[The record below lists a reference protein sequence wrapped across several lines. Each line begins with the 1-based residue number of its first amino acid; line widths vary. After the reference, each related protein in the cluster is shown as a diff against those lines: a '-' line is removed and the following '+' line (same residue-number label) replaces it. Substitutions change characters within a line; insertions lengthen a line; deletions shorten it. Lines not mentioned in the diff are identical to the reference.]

1 MMRAAL
7 IAFLLFGVGALSLLG
22 GCTPN
27 RIGNRLPRSGQEI
40 VVAGQLFNAGTRV
53 VLWTDPNGY
62 DAYRVEKRFAPWA
75 ESEWPSLSKDS
86 TFTPNRYGPRKAG
99 LTDAEFERIR
109 GGGWS
114 LDELRAKVDQ
124 FVMHY
129 DVAGTSRAC
138 FHTLH
143 DDRCLSVHFMLDI
156 DGTIYQTLDVKERAW
171 HATISNDRSVGIEIA
186 NIGAYADS
194 EKNPFSRW
202 YTTDEHGTRLTV
214 PARAAGGVLTP
225 SFVGRP
231 SRAEPVVGE
240 INGRKLTQYDLTPE
254 QYAALIKLTAALH
267 AALPK
272 IALDCPRDTNG
283 LPLTRTLTPDEWSSF
298 SGVLG
303 HFHVQANKSDPGP
316 AFDWERVLTGARRL
330 AK

>member
-1 MMRAAL
+1 MTRAAAMV
-7 IAFLLFGVGALSLLG
+7 IFLLCASVVSNMGGCAPSGVG
-22 GCTPN
+22 T
-27 RIGNRLPRSGQEI
+27 RLPRCGQEI
-40 VVAGQLFNAGTRV
+40 VVAGQLFDAGTRV
-53 VLWTDPNGY
+53 VLWTDPDGY

-75 ESEWPSLSKDS
+75 ESQWPLLAKDPS
-86 TFTPNRYGPRKAG
+86 FTPNRYGPRKAG

-109 GGGWS
+109 GGGWK
-114 LDELRAKVDQ
+114 LEDLRIKIDQ

-143 DDRCLSVHFMLDI
+143 DDRCLSIHFMLDI

-171 HATISNDRSVGIEIA
+171 HATVSNDRSVGIEIA
-186 NIGAYADS
+186 NVGAYSDS
-194 EKNPFSRW
+194 EKNPFTRW
-202 YTTDEHGTRLTV
+202 YTEDESGTRITV

-225 SFVGRP
+225 NFIGRP

-240 INGRKLTQYDLTPE
+240 INGRKLTQYDLTAE
-254 QYAALIKLTAALH
+254 QYNALIKLTATLH
-267 AALPK
+267 AVLPK
-272 IALDCPRDTNG
+272 ITLDCPRDENG

-303 HFHVQANKSDPGP
+303 HFHVQTNKSDPGP
-316 AFDWERVLTGARRL
+316 AFDWDRVIHGARRY